1 MQPPDENSLSGAA
14 EDIRTRTEQ
23 YAREEPMQALG
34 VAFLAGL
41 LLTLLPVG
49 SLIALILRLTL
60 NLVRPLLV
68 ILGAVKLYEEIS
80 SRQKR

>member
-1 MQPPDENSLSGAA
+1 
-14 EDIRTRTEQ
+14 
-23 YAREEPMQALG
+23 MQALG

-60 NLVRPLLV
+60 NLVRPVLV
-68 ILGAVKLYEEIS
+68 VLGAVKLYEEIS
-80 SRQKR
+80 RRQK